1 MTPFEQAQA
10 HLAKAREFLEVAE
23 FSLDLEL
30 FNAATSDAVI
40 CGIHCKDAICLK
52 LTGRTGKADDHKQAV
67 EELRNAGPAAAPL
80 ASTLNRLLNVKSKSQ
95 YQTASMA
102 QTDARLAVTRAEKL
116 FDVATSIVTS

>member
-1 MTPFEQAQA
+1 MTPLEQAQA

-40 CGIHCKDAICLK
+40 CGINCKDAICLR
-52 LTGRTGKADDHKQAV
+52 LTGRTGKADDHKMAV
-67 EELRNAGPAAAPL
+67 EELRNSGPAGAKL
-80 ASTLNRLLNVKSKSQ
+80 ASTLNRLLSVKSKSQ

-102 QTDARLAVTRAEKL
+102 QSDARLAVDRAEKL
-116 FDVATSIVTS
+116 FEAASVIVTS